1 MIGPVHEKETSASVK
16 AMKKMLMKPEAE
28 SALASIFA
36 VQEAGK
42 TSSNAPKNEIAKMTR
57 RMKKATLK
65 IAFVARLFRAS
76 EPKTAETMSPSD
88 T

>member
-16 AMKKMLMKPEAE
+16 AIKKMLMKPEAE

-42 TSSNAPKNEIAKMTR
+42 TSSKRPEERDRKDDEEDEEGDVEDSVRSQIIQGIRAEDRRDNE
-57 RMKKATLK
+57 
-65 IAFVARLFRAS
+65 
-76 EPKTAETMSPSD
+76 PQ
-88 T
+88 

>member
-16 AMKKMLMKPEAE
+16 AMKKILMKPEAE

-42 TSSNAPKNEIAKMTR
+42 TSSNAPKNEIAKDEEGDVEDSVRSQIIQGIRAEDR
-57 RMKKATLK
+57 RDD
-65 IAFVARLFRAS
+65 
-76 EPKTAETMSPSD
+76 EPQ
-88 T
+88 